1 MRLYLKS
8 FAVPILLFSLLFTA
22 FACAGE
28 PAGTAETSGE
38 AVTEGTGTT
47 AAESA
52 GSEYTYPDLNL
63 GGKEIFILNMDAYW
77 GMYVT
82 VSPDALTGEVLN
94 DAVYARNRSVEEKF
108 GCVIRDA
115 KIDSKNSFDAIVKAG
130 RNAVLAGDG
139 TYDVMYLPINQITAL
154 LTDGS
159 FLNLYGLPELQLD
172 ESWWDSAY
180 NSAAAIGDK
189 LYFASGDLHLM
200 AYDSTWCIFFNENI
214 LADKGLGMP
223 YDAVRAGS
231 WTLDELTR
239 YCRTAA
245 NLNDSAS
252 FSWDQSGSAVYGL
265 STHPHSPDKFVLGA
279 GEKYVRKDDSGIPVL
294 SAGGER
300 YYGVIEKLAALLDT
314 ADGTSIES
322 DADDFNAGKGG
333 YMYVF
338 ANRRSAFLTAE
349 IKAAQLLRDMEDT
362 FGILPFPKYDESQ
375 ESYRSALMSDLLVM
389 TLPVTNTSASE
400 TAAVLD
406 ALCYESSR
414 QVIPVYFDITVSQK
428 GLRNDDS
435 IEMMEIMRSSRD
447 ADISAIFA
455 WNNSLVGAV
464 RQKVFKGESSVASDI
479 EKYGG
484 QISEDIAELLEA
496 FGIPE

>member
-1 MRLYLKS
+1 MRLCFKS
-8 FAVPILLFSLLFTA
+8 SSALILLLSLLAA
-22 FACAGE
+22 FISCADEAAASPENTGE
-28 PAGTAETSGE
+28 
-38 AVTEGTGTT
+38 TGTE
-47 AAESA
+47 AAVSPGEET
-52 GSEYTYPDLNL
+52 GGPEYAYPELSL
-63 GGKEIFILNMDAYW
+63 GGKEIFFLNMDAYW

-82 VSPDALTGEVLN
+82 ISPDALTGEVLN

-108 GCVIRDA
+108 GCVIKDA
-115 KIDSKNSFDAIVKAG
+115 KIVSKNSFDAVVKAG
-130 RNAVLAGDG
+130 RNAVLAADG

-154 LTDGS
+154 LTEGS
-159 FLNLYGLPELQLD
+159 FRNLYDLPELRLD

-200 AYDSTWCIFFNENI
+200 AYDSTWCIFFNEKI
-214 LADKGLGMP
+214 LADNGLDMP
-223 YDAVRAGS
+223 YDLVRAGS

-239 YCRTAA
+239 YCAA
-245 NLNDSAS
+245 AADLNGSAS
-252 FSWDQSGSAVYGL
+252 FAWDQNGSAVYGL
-265 STHPHSPDKFVLGA
+265 STHPHSPDKFVLSA
-279 GEKYVRKDDSGIPVL
+279 GEKYVRKDSGIPVF
-294 SAGGER
+294 SAGSER

-362 FGILPFPKYDESQ
+362 FGILPFPKYDENQ

-389 TLPVTNTSASE
+389 TVPVTNTEAAD
-400 TAAVLD
+400 TAAVVD

-455 WNNSLVGAV
+455 WNNNLVNAV
-464 RQKVFKGESSVASDI
+464 RMKVFKGESSVASDI

-484 QISEDIAELLEA
+484 QISADIAELLEA
-496 FGIPE
+496 FGIQE